1 MNLAPLLRQT
11 VAWAQ
16 KTGTNSRS
24 DATYATV
31 VNLQARVVPKYRDII
46 TPTGETTTTSQEVL
60 TLAPVSIG
68 DHLNGRQVI
77 QVDGIVDYTGATNG
91 YRALTR

>member
-1 MNLAPLLRQT
+1 MNLSPLLRQT

-16 KTGTNSRS
+16 KTGADSRS
-24 DATYATV
+24 DPTFAAV

-46 TPTGETTTTSQEVL
+46 TVDGTTVTTSQQV
-60 TLAPVSIG
+60 TTIAPVSVD

-77 QVDGIVDYTGATNG
+77 QVDGIVDYTGTIVG
-91 YRALTR
+91 YRSLTR